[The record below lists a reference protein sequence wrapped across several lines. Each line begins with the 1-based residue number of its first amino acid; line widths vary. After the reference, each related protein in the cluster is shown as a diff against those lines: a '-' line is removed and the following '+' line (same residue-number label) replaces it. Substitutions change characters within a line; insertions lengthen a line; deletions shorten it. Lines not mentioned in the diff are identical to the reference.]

1 MAKTFHSLSS
11 EGASWMKSFES
22 TQGFENIDLKMGTL
36 SLYLLEKEKAV
47 KENFYK
53 KMITF

>member
-1 MAKTFHSLSS
+1 VAKTFHSLSS